1 MKAYLINL
9 KPAVDRRK
17 KATQSLQEAGF
28 EVERIDAVNGTL
40 LSKET
45 TPYSERAYR
54 LAHGKKTNLR
64 EIGCYLS
71 HLKALK
77 AFLKSND
84 SFALIAEDDAKASPK
99 TLKLVEESLQQSR
112 NIDILR
118 LSSVHRG
125 MPLRIKNLSDG
136 FKLTVC
142 LTRQTGAGAYIVSR
156 KAAEKL
162 INKLQP
168 MFLPYDH
175 ALDREWFYGMNSAF
189 ITPAPINQHTDTET
203 QIKATS
209 NYKLPFLKRY
219 ISVFPFRAYN
229 EITRVFFR
237 IFSLIKLRWR

>member
-9 KPAVDRRK
+9 ESAATRRE
-17 KATQSLQEAGF
+17 KATKSLQDAGF
-28 EVERIDAVNGTL
+28 TVELVKAINGKLIDPKTA
-40 LSKET
+40 
-45 TPYSERAYR
+45 PYNEKAYK
-54 LAHGKKTNLR
+54 LAHGKTTNLG

-71 HLKALK
+71 HLKAIQT
-77 AFLKSND
+77 FLENNEPY
-84 SFALIAEDDAKASPK
+84 ALIAEDDAKAHLETHK
-99 TLKLVEESLQQSR
+99 VVEEALSLKN

-125 MPLRIKNLSDG
+125 TPLKIRKLSHG
-136 FKLTVC
+136 FKLTAC
-142 LTRQTGAGAYIVSR
+142 LTRQTGAGAYVVSR
-156 KAAEKL
+156 KAAQKL
-162 INKLQP
+162 IDKLLP

-189 ITPAPINQHTDTET
+189 ITPSPINQHTDTDT

-229 EITRVFFR
+229 EITRFFCR
-237 IFSLIKLRWR
+237 ISSLIKLRWF